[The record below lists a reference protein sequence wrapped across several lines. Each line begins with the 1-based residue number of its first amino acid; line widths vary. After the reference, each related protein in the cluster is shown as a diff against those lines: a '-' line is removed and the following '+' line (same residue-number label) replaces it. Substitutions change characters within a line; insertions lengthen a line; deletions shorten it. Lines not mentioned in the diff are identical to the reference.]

1 MAKKFKFS
9 LDRVKKHREQIE
21 HAAQRNFQLAMA
33 DLNQEIYRLE
43 LMQLESQN
51 AVKSRLDK
59 TSVPALTQ
67 VHEFLVGQALR
78 IERQKKKIQEVEKQ
92 VESLREIL
100 RQKAIETKII
110 KELEQRKFRDFIEEV
125 RKKEMRSQDDINL
138 MRFRP
143 KIDAEKKK

>member
-1 MAKKFKFS
+1 MAKFKFS
-9 LDRVKKHREQIE
+9 LDKVKKHREQME
-21 HAAQRNFQLAMA
+21 QSAQRDFQLAMA

-43 LMQLESQN
+43 QMQEESKK
-51 AVKSRLDK
+51 AVESRLDK

-67 VHEFLVGQALR
+67 VHDFLIGQALR
-78 IERQKKKIQEVEKQ
+78 IDRQKIKIQEKEKQ
-92 VESLREIL
+92 VEGLREIL

-125 RKKEMRSQDDINL
+125 RKKELRTQDDINL

-143 KIDAEKKK
+143 KDDAGNKK